1 MSIPPIVLVT
11 EIESPSFS
19 SWRFVV
25 VSLVE
30 TCALPRCRKATATN
44 RVWGI
49 EARVLPIK
57 LVAEA

>member
-1 MSIPPIVLVT
+1 
-11 EIESPSFS
+11 
-19 SWRFVV
+19 
-25 VSLVE
+25 
-30 TCALPRCRKATATN
+30 LPRCRKATATN